1 MALRVTDNNTP
12 PKTDTVTVVV
22 AVSQGNRAPV
32 AEADGPYWIDVGQDL
47 HLDGTDPAIRDGGCG
62 DSLVKY
68 EWDLNA
74 DGSYE
79 YTGAAATVPWSALS
93 GLPQPGL
100 PIPVRLRVTDTLESR
115 TPTIRNCGSTSTRR
129 WPPYGHAQSVCL
141 RRNRQLRC
149 RGLVARPAGS
159 ADREL
164 RVGLRLPAGRV

>member
-1 MALRVTDNNTP
+1 M
-12 PKTDTVTVVV
+12 
-22 AVSQGNRAPV
+22 

-47 HLDGTDPAIRDGGCG
+47 HLDGTGSSDPDAGCG

-100 PIPVRLRVTDTLESR
+100 PIPVRLRVTDTFGGVTDTDDTELR
-115 TPTIRNCGSTSTRR
+115 IYVNAPVAAFTATPIRVPAAKPSASM
-129 WPPYGHAQSVCL
+129 P
-141 RRNRQLRC
+141 
-149 RGLVARPAGS
+149 GLVARPAGS

-164 RVGLRLPAGRV
+164 RVELRLPAGRV